1 MDKLIFVSKK
11 LPNDPRI
18 SCKSFSSLAYFIE
31 SDFSLEKNLK
41 KFEKTLKKDEVVEL
55 WILNH
60 FPPKFP
66 CILKYFL
73 SEEKY
78 FKK

>member
-1 MDKLIFVSKK
+1 
-11 LPNDPRI
+11 
-18 SCKSFSSLAYFIE
+18 
-31 SDFSLEKNLK
+31 
-41 KFEKTLKKDEVVEL
+41 VEL

-78 FKK
+78 FKKWIKNKNE